1 MLVVVALSLGE
12 SGVYAVVRLLDLLSR
27 GPLADAQARLNV
39 SANERPWFD
48 LTYQLL
54 GIGFALVPVALALL
68 LLSRDRLLP
77 GGSGLPPVLTR
88 LGVAG
93 GRAAGRDLGRGAL
106 LFLLIGAGTLVI
118 YAAGRGL
125 GLTAQI
131 STDNLGAH
139 WWTVPVLVLA
149 AVKNGLLEEVLLM
162 GYLRI
167 RLAAAG
173 WSPWTIIVSLAVLR
187 GSYHLYQGV
196 GPFVGNVA
204 MGLLFGWCALRW
216 ERARAGAGVAGAGGA
231 SARPGSAVMPFVW
244 AHIIIDVV
252 GFTAPGVLHLVDPTG

>member
-1 MLVVVALSLGE
+1 
-12 SGVYAVVRLLDLLSR
+12 
-27 GPLADAQARLNV
+27 
-39 SANERPWFD
+39 
-48 LTYQLL
+48 
-54 GIGFALVPVALALL
+54 
-68 LLSRDRLLP
+68 
-77 GGSGLPPVLTR
+77 
-88 LGVAG
+88 
-93 GRAAGRDLGRGAL
+93 
-106 LFLLIGAGTLVI
+106 
-118 YAAGRGL
+118 
-125 GLTAQI
+125 
-131 STDNLGAH
+131 
-139 WWTVPVLVLA
+139 
-149 AVKNGLLEEVLLM
+149 VKNGLLEEVLLM

-216 ERARAGAGVAGAGGA
+216 ERG
-231 SARPGSAVMPFVW
+231 RPGSAVMPFVW